1 MNAIETIELT
11 RTFGQRAAVEDL
23 TLTIPSGKVFGFL
36 GPNGA
41 GKTTTVRMLAALIAP
56 TRGTATVAGHHL
68 GPDDSAIRRSV
79 GLLTEAPGMYGRL
92 TALQNLLFF
101 AGLYGVSEPRARE
114 QAERYLTMLDLWERR
129 DDKVASFSKGMRQKL
144 AIARALLHEPEIVFF
159 DEPTA
164 GLDPEAARTVRDFIK
179 ELRSEGRTIFLTTH
193 NLPEADELC
202 DLIGIFRT
210 KLLRVDSPA
219 NLRSSLFGR
228 GTIVRVAG
236 DAAPWTGAAR
246 ALPFVH
252 GVSTQ
257 NGALS
262 VTLDDPDRQ
271 NPLLVQALVQAG
283 APIQYIEPMS
293 HSLEDVYLELLEG
306 KLPTTTP
313 TDLSA
318 DPGDVKL

>member
-1 MNAIETIELT
+1 MNAIETTGLT
-11 RTFGQRAAVEDL
+11 RLFGPRVAVEDL
-23 TLTIPSGKVFGFL
+23 TITIPAGKVFGFL

-41 GKTTTVRMLAALIAP
+41 GKTTTVRMLTALIAP
-56 TRGTATVAGHHL
+56 TRGTATIAGRQL
-68 GPDDSAIRRSV
+68 GPDDNSIRHSV

-101 AGLYGVSEPRARE
+101 AGLYGVSEATGRK
-114 QAERYLTMLDLWERR
+114 QAERYLRTLDLWDRR
-129 DDKVASFSKGMRQKL
+129 DDQVATFSKGMRQKL

-236 DAAPWTGAAR
+236 DATLWAGAAR
-246 ALPFVH
+246 ALPFVR
-252 GVSTQ
+252 GASAQ

-262 VTLDDPDRQ
+262 VSLDDPDKQ

-283 APIQYIEPMS
+283 APIQYIEQMS

-306 KLPTTTP
+306 
-313 TDLSA
+313 
-318 DPGDVKL
+318 